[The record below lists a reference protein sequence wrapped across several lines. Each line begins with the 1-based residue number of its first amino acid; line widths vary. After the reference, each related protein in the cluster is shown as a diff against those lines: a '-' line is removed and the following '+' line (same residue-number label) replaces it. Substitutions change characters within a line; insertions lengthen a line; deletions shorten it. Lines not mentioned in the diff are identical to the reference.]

1 MTRIFIRLVAGLF
14 ATTLVSGVLVAQDMG
29 EIKVTASRAVETKT
43 TGTELSSEGWIAPI
57 VQVSLSSGVGY
68 AGLDLTS
75 DAGAAEL
82 EKRVKAAARAV
93 CKELS
98 GKYPNAKTTEAECA
112 KVAAANA
119 MVKVHELTAA
129 AGKKPAK

>member
-1 MTRIFIRLVAGLF
+1 MINIFIRLVPGLF
-14 ATTLVSGVLVAQDMG
+14 ATMLVSGVLVAQDVG
-29 EIKVTASRAVETKT
+29 EVEVTASRTIETKT
-43 TGTELSSEGWIAPI
+43 TGRELSSEGWIAPV

-68 AGLDLTS
+68 AGLDLS
-75 DAGAAEL
+75 SNAGAAEL
-82 EKRVKAAARAV
+82 EKRVKAAAQAV

-98 GKYPNAKTTEAECA
+98 GKYPNAKTSEAECA